1 MSFGAG
7 CARCRRRIGR
17 RARRRPAGG
26 NRRMKVTLLYFAAAR
41 ERAGV
46 PRETIELREGATA
59 ADAREAACVSHPGLR
74 AIVDRL
80 RLAVDEEFAGAERKL
95 RDGSE
100 VAFIPPVSGG
110 AGPHRISV
118 GPLSI
123 EAPVAAVTGTDCG
136 AVVTF
141 VGTVRAHTRGR
152 AVVRLEY
159 EAYPEMALRVFARI
173 EEEARARWPGT
184 RLAIHHRIGSL
195 DPGALS
201 VVSAAA
207 SPKRADAFSAARHAI
222 EELKKDAPIWK
233 REHYQDGSEWVGL
246 GS

>member
-1 MSFGAG
+1 
-7 CARCRRRIGR
+7 
-17 RARRRPAGG
+17 
-26 NRRMKVTLLYFAAAR
+26 MKVTLLYFAAAR

-46 PRETIELREGATA
+46 PRETVELGSGATA
-59 ADAREAACVSHPGLR
+59 ADARDAACAAHPGLR

-80 RLAVDEEFAGAERKL
+80 RLAVDQQFAPAERPL
-95 RDGSE
+95 RDGAE

-110 AGPHRISV
+110 AGAHRIA
-118 GPLSI
+118 GEPLAVD
-123 EAPVAAVTGTDCG
+123 APVAAVAGADCG

-141 VGTVRAHTRGR
+141 VGTVRANNRGR

-173 EEEARARWPGT
+173 EDEARALWPGT
-184 RLAIHHRIGSL
+184 RIAIHHRIGSL
-195 DPGALS
+195 DPGAVS
-201 VVSAAA
+201 VVIAAA
-207 SPKRADAFSAARHAI
+207 SPHRADAFSAARHAI

-233 REHYQDGSEWVGL
+233 REQYPDGSEWVGL

>member
-1 MSFGAG
+1 M
-7 CARCRRRIGR
+7 R
-17 RARRRPAGG
+17 
-26 NRRMKVTLLYFAAAR
+26 VTLLYFAAAR
-41 ERAGV
+41 ERAGIG
-46 PRETIELREGATA
+46 RETVELKDGATA
-59 ADAREAACVSHPGLR
+59 ADAREAACAAHPGLR
-74 AIVDRL
+74 AVADQL
-80 RLAVDEEFAGAERKL
+80 RLAVDQEFAPGEKPL

-110 AGPHRISV
+110 AGPHRISD

-123 EAPVAAVTGTDCG
+123 EAPAAAVTGTDCG

-141 VGTVRAHTRGR
+141 VGTVRAQNRGR

-184 RLAIHHRIGSL
+184 RLAIHHRIGTL
-195 DPGALS
+195 DPGA
-201 VVSAAA
+201 VSGVLAAA
-207 SPKRADAFSAARHAI
+207 SPHRADAFPPTRHPSEA
-222 EELKKDAPIWK
+222 LKSDAPIRK

>member
-1 MSFGAG
+1 M
-7 CARCRRRIGR
+7 R
-17 RARRRPAGG
+17 
-26 NRRMKVTLLYFAAAR
+26 VTLLYFAAAR

-46 PRETIELREGATA
+46 PRETVELRDGATA
-59 ADAREAACVSHPGLR
+59 ADAREAACSAHPGLR

-80 RLAVDEEFAGAERKL
+80 RLAVDQQFAPAERPL
-95 RDGSE
+95 RDGAE

-110 AGPHRISV
+110 AGAHRISD
-118 GPLSI
+118 GPLAVD
-123 EAPVAAVTGTDCG
+123 APVAAVI
-136 AVVTF
+136 
-141 VGTVRAHTRGR
+141 GTVRAHNRGR
-152 AVVRLEY
+152 GVVRLEY

-173 EEEARARWPGT
+173 EDEARARWPGT

-201 VVSAAA
+201 VVIAAA
-207 SPKRADAFSAARHAI
+207 SPHRADAFSAARHAI